1 MWNNAKLLRA
11 YPSASCRA
19 LGNFKHCWT
28 LCINFHNRTASVL
41 QGGQTSWQ
49 CLSALPKETGKAGH
63 WLRIKTQT
71 TCFQA
76 VTFSGEFE
84 SSLVVS
90 FYVARA
96 GQSQKG
102 ASCFRVASTSP
113 AHPEL
118 RPRSL
123 V

>member
-11 YPSASCRA
+11 NPPASCRA

-41 QGGQTSWQ
+41 QGGQASWQ
-49 CLSALPKETGKAGH
+49 CLSALPQKTGKAGH
-63 WLRIKTQT
+63 WWRIKTQT

-84 SSLVVS
+84 SSH
-90 FYVARA
+90 VAGFMLPVPA
-96 GQSQKG
+96 NPQKAQAVLG
-102 ASCFRVASTSP
+102 
-113 AHPEL
+113 
-118 RPRSL
+118 
-123 V
+123 